1 MVRNEKGF
9 SLVVLIIVIAIM
21 AVLVGIVG
29 TQVIPYLNRTREA
42 KDTQALTAFAS
53 AGISAYG
60 LNADTTDG
68 LTGFTIQVSAAGDG
82 KDQYIPVGVP
92 QVQAIAD
99 TMKELIS
106 TDYVTNASTSF
117 ESVSFRH
124 TDHIDVIFDF
134 TAKKIYVEA
143 YDSSGNLLNSQNVMG
158 VL

>member
-9 SLVVLIIVIAIM
+9 SLVELIIVIAIM

-29 TQVIPYLNRTREA
+29 TQVIPYLNRSREA

-60 LNADTTDG
+60 LNADTTEG
-68 LTGFTIQVSAAGDG
+68 LADFTIKVSAAGDG
-82 KDQYIPVGVP
+82 KDQYVASNAK
-92 QVQAIAD
+92 VQPIAN
-99 TMKELIS
+99 TMKELMN
-106 TDYVTNASTSF
+106 TNYVTNASTSF
-117 ESVSFRH
+117 ESVSFRK